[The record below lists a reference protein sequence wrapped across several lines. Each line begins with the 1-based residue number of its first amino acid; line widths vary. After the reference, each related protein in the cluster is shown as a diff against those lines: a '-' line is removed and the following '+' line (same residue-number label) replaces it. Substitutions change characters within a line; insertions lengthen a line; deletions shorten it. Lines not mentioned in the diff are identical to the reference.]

1 MIEQGFFLHNRD
13 CKYDMM
19 EKLWRE
25 YGEKKLQNRINFVQD
40 PSADNSPHHACLLST
55 SKHIAIM
62 AAQSAQKNP

>member
-25 YGEKKLQNRINFVQD
+25 YGEKKSKIALTSIKD
-40 PSADNSPHHACLLST
+40 SSADDSPHQFCVLSS
-55 SKHIAIM
+55 SKHIAIV
-62 AAQSAQKNP
+62 AAQYTQATP